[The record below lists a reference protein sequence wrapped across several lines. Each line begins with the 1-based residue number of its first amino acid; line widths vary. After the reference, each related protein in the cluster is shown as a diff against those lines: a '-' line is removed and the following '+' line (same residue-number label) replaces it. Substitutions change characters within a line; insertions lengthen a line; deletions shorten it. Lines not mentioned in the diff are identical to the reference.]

1 MNLLKNLEL
10 KFQVFYVFLNPK
22 ISVYFSQWCLTV
34 PQYFEDVNPIVIR
47 QYAEIISM
55 TDDLSKIA
63 NYLEIP
69 LEIIYKVKK
78 HIFINEH
85 ELDIPNY
92 EEKTINHI
100 RCNFT
105 PDYEIADLWL
115 KATNQS
121 LQPREIIKF
130 KRLIAHEYIEQALMA
145 EGWPY
150 RSPNAWRDHPIRGF
164 GNWATPE
171 NYGAHDIAPN
181 TNRPNPFSHWDTII
195 GKSAEGL
202 ILADNLSNL
211 DELIEAI
218 KKRI

>member
-1 MNLLKNLEL
+1 MK
-10 KFQVFYVFLNPK
+10 
-22 ISVYFSQWCLTV
+22 
-34 PQYFEDVNPIVIR
+34 QYFENVNPIVIR

-55 TDDLSKIA
+55 TDDVYKIA
-63 NYLEIP
+63 NYLEVSS
-69 LEIIYKVKK
+69 EIIDKVKK

-92 EEKTINHI
+92 EINTINHI
-100 RCNFT
+100 KCNFT

-121 LQPREIIKF
+121 LQQREIIKF
-130 KRLIAHEYIEQALMA
+130 KRFIAHEYIEQALMA

-164 GNWATPE
+164 GNWPTPE
-171 NYGAHDIAPN
+171 CYGAHDIAPN